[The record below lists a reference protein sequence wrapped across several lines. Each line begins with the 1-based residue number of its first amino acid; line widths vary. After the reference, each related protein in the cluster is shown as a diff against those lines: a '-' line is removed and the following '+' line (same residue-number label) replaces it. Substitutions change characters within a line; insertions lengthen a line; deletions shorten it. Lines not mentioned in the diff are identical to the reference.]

1 MYSLFIDT
9 HAQDINICLYKDG
22 KVLKSIIKESVF
34 QHSVHTLPLIKDL
47 LTDFKLSAKDIGLI
61 IVVNGP
67 GSFTGIRIGVTIAK
81 TMAYSL
87 NIPIK
92 VIDSLVIKAISLKD
106 DTKYVS
112 IVDRHGA
119 YVASFDK
126 ENKAK
131 EKYRYINLKEY
142 NDLDS
147 KHKYTDKVKLDFA
160 SIYKYCIDL
169 PTINPHLVNPLY
181 VKNID
186 VDHDSKS

>member
-9 HAQDINICLYKDG
+9 HATDINVCLYKDG

-34 QHSVHTLPLIKDL
+34 QHSVYTLPIIKDL
-47 LTDFKLSAKDIGLI
+47 LTEFKLIAKDLGLI

-92 VIDSLVIKAISLKD
+92 VIDSLVIKAISLND
-106 DTKYVS
+106 NTKYVS

-119 YVASFDK
+119 YVACFD
-126 ENKAK
+126 EYNKAK
-131 EKYRYINLKEY
+131 EKYRYVNTKEY
-142 NDLDS
+142 NELDN

-181 VKNID
+181 VKD
-186 VDHDSKS
+186 VEVGHGSNS